1 LAAVTPVRR
10 GRRIPAWK
18 YIAMILQAGVT
29 FAEVGFLFLVFTGII
44 ATD

>member
-10 GRRIPAWK
+10 GRRVPIWK
-18 YIAMILQAGVT
+18 YIAIVLQAGVT
-29 FAEVGFLFLVFTGII
+29 FAEVGFLLLVFTGII